1 MIQFYQI
8 DATDDTT
15 SKPTV
20 DEACLFELYYSRL
33 CHQQN
38 SNKSAAANTVTKLPA
53 SKTFATIPPFYQT
66 LPKNADG
73 LAQKWREEAR
83 HVFLQK
89 RSKELLDNNEL
100 KALWGLLEKNH
111 TLPLINAEQYIGY
124 DDYLKVI
131 ELAGIKCK

>member
-1 MIQFYQI
+1 MT
-8 DATDDTT
+8 A
-15 SKPTV
+15 
-20 DEACLFELYYSRL
+20 
-33 CHQQN
+33 
-38 SNKSAAANTVTKLPA
+38 A

-66 LPKNADG
+66 LPKNVDG

-131 ELAGIKCK
+131 ELAGVKCKYLIVK